1 MAADTQLMLEGS
13 KGLLLPGSPTSVCDQ
28 KSMECEEMNPW
39 ALMEEAMAEEPGLKP
54 VEPEAK
60 CIVTYLPDGDIHVCK
75 GPHCPFLQLNEDK
88 CYVCSLSG
96 IMYGVLSVREDY
108 STGRQAGSSN
118 PDDHAGEP
126 VGGSWKPKKDMQ
138 SMSNQAY
145 IGAETLKDDEESLPA
160 TPTINKRDPN
170 KPPVKRGARCVDE
183 PQQKEEAPVKRQR
196 SQKRSS
202 MTRDKFRALVED
214 AENILCR
221 LVNFDKRVEA
231 KPSKPTARDPRLMDK
246 DVLFNAAMKKYA
258 KECMATGT
266 IPTLDA
272 IHNISIAAANIAAEE
287 KRKASL
293 EEGNQA
299 LILKV
304 RMREQITSLA
314 VSLWSAS
321 CETPYMEGSRRGA
334 DSFRPFISGVLYAL
348 KRGVS
353 LPDGTPVVPACP
365 KLAEALPALRA
376 TAANSVAKALHASSH
391 RGLCTLHRSI
401 SSCSSPEQANDIYEQ
416 CARLAH
422 TLARD
427 VKAGRFDLF

>member
-1 MAADTQLMLEGS
+1 MAADTLLI
-13 KGLLLPGSPTSVCDQ
+13 KGDASGLSLPSSPTCVHEMDPM
-28 KSMECEEMNPW
+28 KSDDLDPW
-39 ALMEEAMAEEPGLKP
+39 ALMEEAMAEEPSLKP
-54 VEPEAK
+54 PDPEPK

-75 GPHCPFLQLNEDK
+75 GPHCPFLELNEDK
-88 CYVCSLSG
+88 CYVCGLTG
-96 IMYGVLSVREDY
+96 IMYGVMSVREDY

-126 VGGSWKPKKDMQ
+126 VGGQWKPKKDMQ
-138 SMSNQAY
+138 AMSNQAY
-145 IGAETLKDDEESLPA
+145 IGAETLNDDEESLPA
-160 TPTINKRDPN
+160 TPLVNKRDPN

-183 PQQKEEAPVKRQR
+183 PHSKEEVAVKRQR
-196 SQKRSS
+196 SQKRNN
-202 MTRDKFRALVED
+202 MTREKFRSLVED

-231 KPSKPTARDPRLMDK
+231 KAVKALARDPRLMDK

-258 KECMATGT
+258 KECLATGT
-266 IPTLDA
+266 APTLDA
-272 IHNISIAAANIAAEE
+272 VHNISIAAANIAAEE

-353 LPDGTPVVPACP
+353 LLDGTVVVPACP
-365 KLAEALPALRA
+365 QLAEALPALRA

-401 SSCSSPEQANDIYEQ
+401 SSCTSNEQANDIYET
-416 CARLAH
+416 CARLAQ
-422 TLARD
+422 TLSRD